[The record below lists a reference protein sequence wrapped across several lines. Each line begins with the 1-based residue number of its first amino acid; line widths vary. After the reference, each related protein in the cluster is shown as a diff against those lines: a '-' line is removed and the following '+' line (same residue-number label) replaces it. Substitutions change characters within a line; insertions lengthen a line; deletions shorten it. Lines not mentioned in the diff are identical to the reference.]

1 MSAPSVNTD
10 SDVLDLLRS
19 TGPMTVADLAD
30 VLEVTPTAV
39 RQRLMRM
46 MAQALIQ
53 RDTIRKGRG
62 RPRHLYRLTD
72 EGVRLTGSNF
82 TDLALALWR
91 EIAQTE
97 DHAVRSEMVTRVA
110 KTLAEKYF
118 DQIQGETTAQRMR
131 SLGEL
136 LAKRRIPVSVDD
148 SGGQLVMTAHACPYP
163 SLAEQDRGICQ
174 MEKQL
179 FSELLAHDIELTQCR
194 LDGGKGCRFQVK

>member
-1 MSAPSVNTD
+1 MSATSTHSD
-10 SDVLDLLRS
+10 ADVLDLLRS
-19 TGPMTVADLAD
+19 TGPMSVSDLAQ

-53 RDTIRKGRG
+53 RDTIRHGRG
-62 RPRHLYRLTD
+62 RPRHLYHLTD

-91 EIAQTE
+91 AIATIE
-97 DHAVRSEMVTRVA
+97 DHAVRSEMIARVA
-110 KTLAEKYF
+110 KVLAEKYA

-131 SLGEL
+131 SVGEL

-148 SGGQLVMTAHACPYP
+148 SDGQPVMTAHACPYP

-194 LDGGKGCRFQVK
+194 LDGGKGCRFQAK